1 MSTLACKIYEGQT
14 NPTVSY
20 ECPQGSRQ
28 KRVGMARS
36 IRNATNRA
44 KLKTL
49 HHIDSKPVREI
60 IYQKGGKMAIH
71 QENKSLNGR

>member
-1 MSTLACKIYEGQT
+1 MIRTLAWKICEGQA

-28 KRVGMARS
+28 KRVGMATS

-44 KLKTL
+44 KLKML
-49 HHIDSKPVREI
+49 HHIDSTPIREI
-60 IYQKGGKMAIH
+60 IYQKG
-71 QENKSLNGR
+71 ERWKSTRKTNP